1 MTKELTIKGSDSK
14 VQAIE
19 KALVGGNLKDLPTEA
34 RVAFYK
40 DICESLGL
48 NWRTSPFQY
57 LEFQGALKL
66 YASKDCT
73 EQLRKIHG
81 VSITSLD
88 PIPQDGGV
96 YVVRATATDKTGRT
110 DSSIG
115 AVVIDGKRGVEL
127 CNAIMKAETKA
138 KRRLT
143 LSICGLGML
152 DESELDGLQGY
163 RVLTAEEAHGEAQAV
178 QVVSEPQK
186 ETKELPGP
194 LPTFKYDIPNA
205 TRKTELWLEKRGYSP
220 NPVTGHWEGSIDLG
234 PKMAEFLVV
243 EGV

>member
-14 VQAIE
+14 AQAIE

-57 LEFQGALKL
+57 LEFQGSLKL

-163 RVLTAEEAHGEAQAV
+163 RVLSPEEAHSEAVMLQEAP
-178 QVVSEPQK
+178 SLPPEQK
-186 ETKELPGP
+186 ALPEAS
-194 LPTFKYDIPNA
+194 LTFKYDIPNA
-205 TRKTELWLEKRGYSP
+205 NRKQELFLEKRGFSP
-220 NPVTGHWEGSIDLG
+220 NPVTGYWEGPLNLG
-234 PKMAEFLVV
+234 PKMEQFLVK
-243 EGV
+243 EDA

>member
-1 MTKELTIKGSDSK
+1 MTKEITIKGNDSK
-14 VQAIE
+14 AQAIE
-19 KALVGGNLKDLPTEA
+19 KALVGGNLKELPTEA

-40 DICESLGL
+40 DICDSLGL

-57 LEFQGALKL
+57 LDFRGALKL

-81 VSITSLD
+81 VAVSSLD
-88 PIPQDGGV
+88 VILQNDEV
-96 YVVRATATDKTGRT
+96 YVVRATGVDKTGRT
-110 DSSIG
+110 DSATG
-115 AVVIDGKRGVEL
+115 AVPIQGKRGEDL
-127 CNAIMKAETKA
+127 CNALMKAETKA

-163 RVLTAEEAHGEAQAV
+163 RVLSPEEAHGEAQTEPPA
-178 QVVSEPQK
+178 SEPQK

-194 LPTFKYDIPNA
+194 STTVKYDIPNA
-205 TRKTELWLEKRGYSP
+205 TRKTELWLEKRGFSP
-220 NPVTGHWEGSIDLG
+220 NPVTGYWEGPLDLG
-234 PKMAEFLVV
+234 PRMAEFKV
-243 EGV
+243 EEA